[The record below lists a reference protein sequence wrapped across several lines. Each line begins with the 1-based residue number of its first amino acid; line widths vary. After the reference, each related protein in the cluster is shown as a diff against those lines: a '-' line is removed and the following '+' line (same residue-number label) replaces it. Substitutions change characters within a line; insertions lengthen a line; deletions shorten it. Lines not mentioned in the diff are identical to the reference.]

1 MNRSTLM
8 HNIFIV
14 YCRRFSRLINCL
26 VMLLL
31 TFHTMAQPD
40 DNGGEPVSSDVPID
54 GGISILAIG
63 AMAYGVRR
71 FHRVKKDKINKSPI
85 FSK

>member
-1 MNRSTLM
+1 
-8 HNIFIV
+8 
-14 YCRRFSRLINCL
+14 
-26 VMLLL
+26 
-31 TFHTMAQPD
+31 MAQPD